1 MNVIKRNGKKVEF
14 DKEKIYAAIQKAN
27 QDVLARGQ
35 DGMSEEE
42 ILSSVE
48 DVAVRCDDGVDVET
62 IQNIVEEVLMVYNPD
77 VARQYIRFRYSKE
90 VARKVG
96 DNYRSVLD
104 LVELQNE
111 ELKEENSNKNAVVAS
126 TQRDYIAGESSKTLT
141 KNYLLPEVVVRA
153 HEEGI
158 LHFHDMDYFV
168 QHIMNCC
175 LVNLDDML
183 QNGTVINKTLIEKPH
198 TIVTACNI
206 ATQIIAIVASG
217 QYGE

>member
-14 DKEKIYAAIQKAN
+14 DKEKIYDAIYKAN
-27 QDVLARGQ
+27 QDVLARGKE
-35 DGMSEEE
+35 GLSEEE
-42 ILSSVE
+42 LLSAVE
-48 DVAVRCDDGVDVET
+48 DVIVRCDNEMDVEA

-153 HEEGI
+153 HEEGLI
-158 LHFHDMDYFV
+158 HFHKSYCGFA
-168 QHIMNCC
+168 
-175 LVNLDDML
+175 
-183 QNGTVINKTLIEKPH
+183 E
-198 TIVTACNI
+198 
-206 ATQIIAIVASG
+206 
-217 QYGE
+217 